1 MKGKKMVTEDMLN
14 EESLEMILELTP
26 VARLYLEAES
36 SATLVN
42 ALSED
47 MTMLNLLK
55 RKSDLQQSLAHSN
68 PLLPTLDT
76 LPKNGKTTVLKKDY
90 WVSRLPAY

>member
-1 MKGKKMVTEDMLN
+1 MVTEDMLN
-14 EESLEMILELTP
+14 EENLEMILELTP
-26 VARLYLEAES
+26 VVRLYLEAES

-55 RKSDLQQSLAHSN
+55 R
-68 PLLPTLDT
+68 
-76 LPKNGKTTVLKKDY
+76 
-90 WVSRLPAY
+90 

>member
-1 MKGKKMVTEDMLN
+1 MVTEDMLN
-14 EESLEMILELTP
+14 EENLEMILELTH

-36 SATLVN
+36 SATLVS

-55 RKSDLQQSLAHSN
+55 RKSDLQQSLAQSIN
-68 PLLPTLDT
+68 
-76 LPKNGKTTVLKKDY
+76 K
-90 WVSRLPAY
+90 W